1 MAKID
6 FHDVISVKAISA
18 NQYKRGNDGHW
29 WTITLQLEDNKDA
42 FNQVTIYTEKAEV
55 IEHIDNI
62 KLVID
67 EVA

>member
-6 FHDVISVKAISA
+6 FHNVISVKAVHTHK
-18 NQYKRGNDGHW
+18 YKRPDGHW
-29 WTITLQLEDNKDA
+29 WAITLQLADTKEQY
-42 FNQVTIYTEKAEV
+42 NQVCIYTEKAEV
-55 IEHIDNI
+55 IEHIDNL

>member
-29 WTITLQLEDNKDA
+29 WAITLQLEDNKDA

>member
-18 NQYKRGNDGHW
+18 NQYKRPSGHW
-29 WTITLQLEDNKDA
+29 WAITLQLADA
-42 FNQVTIYTEKAEV
+42 KESYNQVTIYTEKAEV
-55 IEHIDNI
+55 IEHIDNL

>member
-1 MAKID
+1 MAKVD

-18 NQYKRGNDGHW
+18 NQYKRGNGVHW
-29 WTITLQLEDNKDA
+29 WAITLQLEDNKDA
-42 FNQVTIYTEKAEV
+42 YNQVTIYTEKAEV
-55 IEHIDNI
+55 IEHIDNL